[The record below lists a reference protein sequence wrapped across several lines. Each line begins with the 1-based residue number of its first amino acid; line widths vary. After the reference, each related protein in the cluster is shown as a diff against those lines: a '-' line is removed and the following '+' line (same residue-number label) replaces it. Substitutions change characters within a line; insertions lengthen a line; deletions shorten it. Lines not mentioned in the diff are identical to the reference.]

1 MRLNK
6 FLIILLAIFI
16 LSTGYAHTLQA
27 QPDLSASLQKII
39 EQENAANAF
48 WSVTVR
54 NSAGNIIGA
63 HNSEKLVS
71 PASNLKL
78 LTSAAVLDELG
89 SDFRFKTSLYATGS
103 QEGSVWNGNIIIR
116 GMGDPSLSGKFY
128 NDDRFYI
135 MDKLYN
141 ALQARGIEKINGR
154 LIGNDSY
161 FDKKAYPDGWSW
173 DDLSFYYAVP
183 ISALSFNN
191 NTVDLTV
198 YANGQVGEMPQIE
211 WFPFDTDYV
220 NFINDQIITP
230 PNAEYDEYYQ
240 RLLGTNTVLLQS
252 TLPQGYVEKEA
263 LSVMDPPRF
272 FLDTFKKYLQNGGI
286 AVEGPNLVDSQPH
299 RWTAARYQQFV
310 VHESPPLRD
319 LLKQLNKESD
329 NFYAE
334 MVLKTAAAERY
345 NTQGTT
351 QLGVALVKEFARS
364 LQLDTSNISLSDGS
378 GMSATTLIT
387 TRDLSKLLS
396 AMQQHREFK
405 SFKNS
410 LAVSGRDGSLKNRFK
425 RSSLI
430 GRVQAKTG
438 YVSGVRTLSGYL
450 QTKSNE
456 TLIFSIATNHY
467 TANTSYIDSLHE
479 RMLEELYA
487 TY

>member
-1 MRLNK
+1 
-6 FLIILLAIFI
+6 
-16 LSTGYAHTLQA
+16 
-27 QPDLSASLQKII
+27 
-39 EQENAANAF
+39 
-48 WSVTVR
+48 
-54 NSAGNIIGA
+54 
-63 HNSEKLVS
+63 
-71 PASNLKL
+71 
-78 LTSAAVLDELG
+78 
-89 SDFRFKTSLYATGS
+89 
-103 QEGSVWNGNIIIR
+103 
-116 GMGDPSLSGKFY
+116 
-128 NDDRFYI
+128 
-135 MDKLYN
+135 
-141 ALQARGIEKINGR
+141 
-154 LIGNDSY
+154 
-161 FDKKAYPDGWSW
+161 
-173 DDLSFYYAVP
+173 
-183 ISALSFNN
+183 
-191 NTVDLTV
+191 V
-198 YANGQVGEMPQIE
+198 YANGKVGAVPQIE

-240 RLLGTNTVLLQS
+240 RLLGTNTVILQS

-286 AVEGPNLVDSQPH
+286 AVEGSNLVDSQPH
-299 RWTAARYQQFV
+299 RWTAGRYQQFV
-310 VHESPPLRD
+310 VHESPPLRN

-345 NTQGTT
+345 NTQGTS
-351 QLGVALVKEFARS
+351 QLGVALVKKFARS
-364 LQLDTSNISLSDGS
+364 LQLDVSNISLSDGS

-387 TRDLSKLLS
+387 TRNLSKLLS

-410 LAVSGRDGSLKNRFK
+410 LAVSGRDGSLKNRFGG
-425 RSSLI
+425 SSLI

-487 TY
+487 AY